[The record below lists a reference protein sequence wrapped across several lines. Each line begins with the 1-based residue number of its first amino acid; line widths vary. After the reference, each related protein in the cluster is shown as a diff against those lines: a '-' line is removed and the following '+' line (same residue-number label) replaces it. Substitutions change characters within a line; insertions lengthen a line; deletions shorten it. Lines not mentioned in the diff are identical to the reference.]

1 MQCVEN
7 VLIKGTAYVVAL
19 IESSRGVQDVPALI
33 VFEDIPSNQLDPHFF
48 SISNLSLGPVFSRS
62 QYWVISTIY
71 PLWHDVNIR
80 MLCGRIEL
88 VYGKETMFACAY
100 RMRGRLVIETQ
111 TIRDGWRMM
120 VALSSTVNKSIAY
133 AFRQEEEGV
142 EWLRPFALKGNPRFR
157 RLSLPMCVTSSLELS
172 SSLGDP
178 PTADTEEAVSDSLS
192 DTTCD
197 SVCDSRNDS
206 VCDSRNDSVCDSVCD
221 TSNKMAGQSLLHRES
236 VIRVFRHESESES
249 EDEKEAVE
257 PPALP
262 VARPAEQSAVKRE
275 MAKRIKKFLFAADLD
290 SVRPCDVH
298 QFIRSQFSCYREHR
312 DKYRAF
318 VDESILVCYGQMDQ
332 ASCILPG
339 LFLGS
344 EYNAADLEWLQAAG
358 VRTIVNVSI
367 EIPCFFEDQFQYHRI
382 LWERARC
389 VRRSVDDLP
398 EVELSAHFDQA
409 FEWIDSS
416 LKEKKPVFVHCQ
428 VATVGGV
435 QSSWA

>member
-19 IESSRGVQDVPALI
+19 VESSRGVQDVPALI
-33 VFEDIPSNQLDPHFF
+33 VFEDIPSSQLDPHYF

-88 VYGKETMFACAY
+88 VYGKETMFACVE
-100 RMRGRLVIETQ
+100 RVRGRLVIETQ

-120 VALSSTVNKSIAY
+120 VALSSTVNKSLAY
-133 AFRQEEEGV
+133 ASRQEEEGA

-157 RLSLPMCVTSSLELS
+157 RLSLPMCVASSLERS
-172 SSLGDP
+172 GSLGDP

-197 SVCDSRNDS
+197 SVCDTP
-206 VCDSRNDSVCDSVCD
+206 CDSVCDSVCD
-221 TSNKMAGQSLLHRES
+221 TPNKMAGQSLLHRES

-249 EDEKEAVE
+249 EDEEEAVE

-290 SVRPCDVH
+290 SVRPRDVH
-298 QFIRSQFSCYREHR
+298 QFIQAQFSCYREHR

-318 VDESILVCYGQMDQ
+318 VDETILVCYGQMDQ

-367 EIPCFFEDQFQYHRI
+367 EIPCFFEGQFQYHRI
-382 LWERARC
+382 LWERVRC

>member
-133 AFRQEEEGV
+133 ASRQEEEGV

-157 RLSLPMCVTSSLELS
+157 RLSLPMCVASSLELS

-192 DTTCD
+192 DTTC
-197 SVCDSRNDS
+197 DS

-344 EYNAADLEWLQAAG
+344 DAAAEVKPQRCRRQGLRLALRLAL
-358 VRTIVNVSI
+358 R
-367 EIPCFFEDQFQYHRI
+367 
-382 LWERARC
+382 ERQR
-389 VRRSVDDLP
+389 L
-398 EVELSAHFDQA
+398 
-409 FEWIDSS
+409 
-416 LKEKKPVFVHCQ
+416 
-428 VATVGGV
+428 
-435 QSSWA
+435 